1 MADDKINEGSEE
13 ENKSNQSD
21 EDFGL
26 PDLEFDELQE
36 LDFNLDDSS
45 EESDSSESEE
55 TALPEPEGIDMSVLD
70 DIDVPDSAE
79 ESAGL
84 QPGDLDPP
92 EKPESSV
99 LDEGI
104 EEVEDVLD
112 SAQLISDR
120 LGDDDDDPLSP
131 DFSADINYD
140 DLIGDDSSSADAPA
154 SEDVSS
160 IEDMGLGLSSDDS
173 DSDDL
178 LANIDSPD
186 QLAALGILDE
196 DESDDASA
204 ETESAPA
211 ADFGDDDDTAGSSLF
226 AADDSDDEGSIFG
239 SESVSMEDEAP
250 VFEEPDSPSLPPN
263 YKPYSYEESSG
274 GFSKVI
280 IIGVLIISII
290 GGVFYYMSSSGDA
303 EKPVAKKE
311 TPKKRVKRP
320 ERKPAEKPAETTT
333 AAAAETTKA
342 EEPKPAAT
350 NTESKPA
357 ETTSRPAATKPKP
370 VAATANPGEI
380 IRVKER
386 TSRSYVIIGSFID
399 EDLAMDYATVLSNK
413 GSGVKII
420 HPYGKSK
427 RYRVSIADYASY
439 GDAASQL
446 NGFKGEYGDEVWALQ
461 Y

>member
-1 MADDKINEGSEE
+1 MADDKLNEGSEE

-36 LDFNLDDSS
+36 LDFNLDDSA
-45 EESDSSESEE
+45 EEEETESEE
-55 TALPEPEGIDMSVLD
+55 TTLPEPEGIDMSVLD
-70 DIDVPDSAE
+70 DIDVPESSSDDS
-79 ESAGL
+79 SGL

-92 EKPESSV
+92 EGSV

-120 LGDDDDDPLSP
+120 LGDDEEDPLSP

-140 DLIGDDSSSADAPA
+140 DLMGGDDSAEA
-154 SEDVSS
+154 SKEEASS
-160 IEDMGLGLSSDDS
+160 IEDMGLDLAADDS
-173 DSDDL
+173 QDSDDL

-196 DESDDASA
+196 EDSSESSEESVSEASA
-204 ETESAPA
+204 DE
-211 ADFGDDDDTAGSSLF
+211 DFGADSAGSSLF
-226 AADDSDDEGSIFG
+226 AADSAEEEGSIFATD
-239 SESVSMEDEAP
+239 SMSFEDEKP
-250 VFEEPDSPSLPPN
+250 EFEEADTPSLPPN

-274 GFSKVI
+274 GFAKVI

-290 GGVFYYMSSSGDA
+290 GGAFYYFSLDEGPK
-303 EKPVAKKE
+303 EVAKKE
-311 TPKKRVKRP
+311 VPKKRVK
-320 ERKPAEKPAETTT
+320 KPAKKPATKPAETEAST
-333 AAAAETTKA
+333 AKPAETKPA
-342 EEPKPAAT
+342 ESKPKPAA
-350 NTESKPA
+350 A
-357 ETTSRPAATKPKP
+357 KPKP
-370 VAATANPGEI
+370 QAATANPGEI
-380 IRVKER
+380 VRVTER
-386 TSRSYVIIGSFID
+386 SSRSYVIIGSFID
-399 EDLAMDYATVLSNK
+399 EDLAMDYANKLSGEGN
-413 GSGVKII
+413 GVKII

-427 RYRVSIADYASY
+427 RYRVSIADFSSY

-446 NGFKGEYGDEVWALQ
+446 SGFKGQYGDEVWALQ

>member
-1 MADDKINEGSEE
+1 MADDKLNEGSEE

-36 LDFNLDDSS
+36 LDFNLDDSA
-45 EESDSSESEE
+45 EEETESEE
-55 TALPEPEGIDMSVLD
+55 TTLPEPEGIDMSVLD
-70 DIDVPDSAE
+70 DIDVPESSEDS
-79 ESAGL
+79 SGL

-92 EKPESSV
+92 EGSV

-120 LGDDDDDPLSP
+120 LGDDEEDPLSP

-140 DLIGDDSSSADAPA
+140 DLMGGDDSAEAPKEEEA
-154 SEDVSS
+154 AS
-160 IEDMGLGLSSDDS
+160 IEDIGLDLGGDDS
-173 DSDDL
+173 QDSDDL

-196 DESDDASA
+196 EESSDEAESPAS
-204 ETESAPA
+204 ETSEEDFSTES
-211 ADFGDDDDTAGSSLF
+211 AGSSLF
-226 AADDSDDEGSIFG
+226 AADSAEEEGSIFATD
-239 SESVSMEDEAP
+239 SMSFEDEKP
-250 VFEEPDSPSLPPN
+250 EFEEADTPSLPPN

-274 GFSKVI
+274 GFAKVI

-290 GGVFYYMSSSGDA
+290 GGAFYYFSLDDGPK
-303 EKPVAKKE
+303 EVAKKE
-311 TPKKRVKRP
+311 VPKKRVK
-320 ERKPAEKPAETTT
+320 KPAAKKPAPK
-333 AAAAETTKA
+333 AAAVGTESTEKAAEPK
-342 EEPKPAAT
+342 PKPAAT
-350 NTESKPA
+350 KPA
-357 ETTSRPAATKPKP
+357 TAKPKP
-370 VAATANPGEI
+370 KVATAAPGEI
-380 IRVKER
+380 VRVTER
-386 TSRSYVIIGSFID
+386 SSRSYVIIGSFID
-399 EDLAMDYATVLSNK
+399 EDLAMDYATKLSGE

-427 RYRVSIADYASY
+427 RYRVSIADFSSY

-446 NGFKGEYGDEVWALQ
+446 SGFKGQYGDEVWALQ

>member
-1 MADDKINEGSEE
+1 MADDKLNEGSEE

-36 LDFNLDDSS
+36 LDFNLDDSA
-45 EESDSSESEE
+45 EEETESEE
-55 TALPEPEGIDMSVLD
+55 TTLPEPEGIDMSVLD
-70 DIDVPDSAE
+70 DIDVPESSEDS
-79 ESAGL
+79 SGL

-92 EKPESSV
+92 EGSV

-120 LGDDDDDPLSP
+120 LGDDEEDPLSP

-140 DLIGDDSSSADAPA
+140 DLMGGDDSAEAPKEEA
-154 SEDVSS
+154 SS
-160 IEDMGLGLSSDDS
+160 IEDMGLDLAADDS
-173 DSDDL
+173 QDSDDL

-196 DESDDASA
+196 EDSSESSEEPAAETSSDDDFSA
-204 ETESAPA
+204 DS
-211 ADFGDDDDTAGSSLF
+211 AGSSLF
-226 AADDSDDEGSIFG
+226 AADSAEEEGSIFATD
-239 SESVSMEDEAP
+239 SMSFEDEKP
-250 VFEEPDSPSLPPN
+250 EFEEADTPSLPPN

-274 GFSKVI
+274 GFAKVI

-290 GGVFYYMSSSGDA
+290 GGAFYYFSLDDGPK
-303 EKPVAKKE
+303 EVAKKE
-311 TPKKRVKRP
+311 VPKKRVKRP
-320 ERKPAEKPAETTT
+320 AKKPATKPAETEASTT
-333 AAAAETTKA
+333 KPAETKPKPAETK
-342 EEPKPAAT
+342 PKPAA
-350 NTESKPA
+350 A
-357 ETTSRPAATKPKP
+357 KPKP
-370 VAATANPGEI
+370 QAATAQPGEI
-380 IRVKER
+380 VRVTER
-386 TSRSYVIIGSFID
+386 SSRSYVIIGSFID
-399 EDLAMDYATVLSNK
+399 EDLAMDYASKLSGEGN
-413 GSGVKII
+413 GVKII

-427 RYRVSIADYASY
+427 RYRVSIADFSSY

-446 NGFKGEYGDEVWALQ
+446 SGFKGQYGDEVWALQ

>member
-1 MADDKINEGSEE
+1 MADDKLNEGSEE

-36 LDFNLDDSS
+36 LDFNLDDSD
-45 EESDSSESEE
+45 EEETQSEE
-55 TALPEPEGIDMSVLD
+55 TTLPEPEGIDMSVLD
-70 DIDVPDSAE
+70 EIDVPESSE

-92 EKPESSV
+92 EGSV

-120 LGDDDDDPLSP
+120 LGDDDEEDPLSP

-140 DLIGDDSSSADAPA
+140 DLVGESSDSA
-154 SEDVSS
+154 SDSDSSS
-160 IEDMGLGLSSDDS
+160 IEDLGLDLGSDDS
-173 DSDDL
+173 EDNDDL

-196 DESDDASA
+196 DDDSSD
-204 ETESAPA
+204 TESESSNDD
-211 ADFGDDDDTAGSSLF
+211 DFGADSGGSSLF
-226 AADDSDDEGSIFG
+226 AADSSDDDDSIFATD
-239 SESVSMEDEAP
+239 SMSFEDEKP
-250 VFEEPDSPSLPPN
+250 DFEEAETPSLPPN

-274 GFSKVI
+274 GFAKVI
-280 IIGVLIISII
+280 IIGVLIITII
-290 GGVFYYMSSSGDA
+290 GGVFYFFSSGG
-303 EKPVAKKE
+303 EKEIAKKE
-311 TPKKRVKRP
+311 VPRKRVN
-320 ERKPAEKPAETTT
+320 KPAAKKPEPKEEVVAAEEKSTPVEKVEKVEKPAV
-333 AAAAETTKA
+333 
-342 EEPKPAAT
+342 
-350 NTESKPA
+350 
-357 ETTSRPAATKPKP
+357 TKPKP
-370 VAATANPGEI
+370 QVASAQPGEI
-380 IRVKER
+380 IRVTER
-386 TSRSYVIIGSFID
+386 SSRSYVIIGSFVD
-399 EDLAMDYATVLSNK
+399 EDLAMDYATKLSGE

-420 HPYGKSK
+420 HPYGKAK
-427 RYRVSIADYASY
+427 RYRVSIADFSSY

-446 NGFKGEYGDEVWALQ
+446 GSFKGQYGDEVWALQ